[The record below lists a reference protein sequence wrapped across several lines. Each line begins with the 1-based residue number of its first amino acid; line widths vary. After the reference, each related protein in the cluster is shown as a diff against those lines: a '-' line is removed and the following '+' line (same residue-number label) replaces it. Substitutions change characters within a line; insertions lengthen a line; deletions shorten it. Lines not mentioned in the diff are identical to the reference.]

1 MPALSP
7 TMERGNIVKWLKQE
21 GETVNTGDPL
31 CEIET
36 DKAVVTLESNDDG
49 ILAKI
54 MVDEGSKDIPLG
66 SLIALM
72 VEEGVDWKQVK
83 IPAQPVTP
91 APTQLPPTPPTVPQA
106 SITSKAQHLGLTGKT
121 HVRLSPAARQ
131 ILQTHGLDLNG
142 AVPSGPRGIFT
153 KEDAQNLVKQR
164 GTTPRPS
171 TAAPVPPFAAA
182 VPSAAPTAPL
192 AVPSLPGYPRPMIPP
207 VSVPRQPPAP
217 GTFTEVPASTIRQV
231 IAQRLTESKTTIPH
245 SYSSIDCD
253 IQQVL
258 QSRKQLAKDNVNISV
273 NDFIIKAAAVTLRQM
288 PDVNCTWSGD
298 GPQLLSSIDIAV
310 AVATDRGLIT
320 PIVRDAAS
328 KGLQE
333 IASTI
338 KALAERAR
346 AGKLLPEE
354 YQGGSFSI
362 SNLGMFGIQSFS
374 AIINPPQACIL
385 AIGQSRWELM
395 FCEDEAGEAGMCRRN
410 MMTVT
415 LTSDSRLVDDLL
427 AAQFLENFKMNME
440 NPRRLALF

>member
-1 MPALSP
+1 
-7 TMERGNIVKWLKQE
+7 
-21 GETVNTGDPL
+21 
-31 CEIET
+31 
-36 DKAVVTLESNDDG
+36 
-49 ILAKI
+49 
-54 MVDEGSKDIPLG
+54 
-66 SLIALM
+66 
-72 VEEGVDWKQVK
+72 
-83 IPAQPVTP
+83 
-91 APTQLPPTPPTVPQA
+91 PPPPDSVPG
-106 SITSKAQHLGLTGKT
+106 SIT
-121 HVRLSPAARQ
+121 
-131 ILQTHGLDLNG
+131 
-142 AVPSGPRGIFT
+142 
-153 KEDAQNLVKQR
+153 
-164 GTTPRPS
+164 
-171 TAAPVPPFAAA
+171 
-182 VPSAAPTAPL
+182 
-192 AVPSLPGYPRPMIPP
+192 
-207 VSVPRQPPAP
+207 

-258 QSRKQLAKDNVNISV
+258 QNNVNISV

>member
-106 SITSKAQHLGLTGKT
+106 SITSKA
-121 HVRLSPAARQ
+121 VRLSPAARQ

-217 GTFTEVPASTIRQV
+217 VGHMYCG
-231 IAQRLTESKTTIPH
+231 L
-245 SYSSIDCD
+245 YSVYS
-253 IQQVL
+253 L
-258 QSRKQLAKDNVNISV
+258 FLSDNVNISV